1 MKSLRIVSL
10 FTCVALFCIESN
22 AQFNQYRLNHDRDPY
37 YFGLSVGYNYSV
49 LHTTRSK
56 EFLQQPAFTRIE
68 PKGSHGLEFGLLST
82 ARIYNN
88 LEARIAPK
96 LVIGGSK
103 SLSYY
108 YDADY
113 IADKPSIQNNP
124 EVIRLPATMVSVPLH
139 VKLSSDRLN
148 NFRVYMFAGPKYDIN
163 LAANSEEYKKARQL
177 DLYPPPQIR
186 QNQLGY
192 EFGAGFSIYL
202 PFTVVSPEIKIGNYF
217 GNSHISDP
225 SNPYSNVLH
234 KMNTRMIQFT
244 LNFEE

>member
-1 MKSLRIVSL
+1 MKALRIFIL
-10 FTCVALFCIESN
+10 FFCAAIFSINVN

-37 YFGLSVGYNYSV
+37 YFGLSVGYNNAV
-49 LHTTRSK
+49 LQTTRSK
-56 EFLQQPAFTRIE
+56 DFLNQPAFTRIE
-68 PKGSHGLEFGLLST
+68 PKGSHGLEFGLLAT
-82 ARIYNN
+82 ARIHNN
-88 LEARIAPK
+88 LETRIAPK

-108 YDADY
+108 YDAAY
-113 IADKPSIQNNP
+113 IADKPAIQNNP
-124 EVIRLPATMVSVPLH
+124 EIIRLPATMVSVPLH
-139 VKLSSDRLN
+139 LKLSSDRIN

-163 LAANSEEYKKARQL
+163 LSANSEEYKKARQL
-177 DLYPPPQIR
+177 ELYPPPQIR

-217 GNSHISDP
+217 GNSHISDAT
-225 SNPYSNVLH
+225 NPYSNTLDR
-234 KMNTRMIQFT
+234 MNTRMIQFT